1 MHDAAMARAPT
12 GPDKEN
18 DMKAA
23 TLGILLGAAM
33 LPALALAQTT
43 GDDGPD
49 EHVHV
54 EIHCKTTT
62 GKCRPPPAPPAPPA
76 PPEPPAPPAPPGPDA
91 GERGV
96 PPAIPPVPAVP
107 AVPPIPA
114 PSPPPQ
120 LPPVPA
126 EAHAACA
133 NKPAGSAL
141 AWDLGKGEVMKGV
154 CTPHNGR
161 MVFVLHSYELNG

>member
-33 LPALALAQTT
+33 LPALAQTT

-62 GKCRPPPAPPAPPA
+62 GKCKPPPPPPAPPA
-76 PPEPPAPPAPPGPDA
+76 PPEPPAPPAPPGADA

-114 PSPPPQ
+114 PPQ

-133 NKPAGSAL
+133 DKPAGSAL

-154 CTPHNGR
+154 CTQRNGR